1 MPRVSEIEEDG
12 GDPIL
17 KKIFASQRETFG
29 DLLNPTKV
37 MAHCPPILRAAGA
50 LGAAIAESG
59 QLPAKLLPLV
69 YLRVASINGCPF

>member
-1 MPRVSEIEEDG
+1 MPRVREIDDAA

-17 KKIFASQRETFG
+17 TEVFARQRELFG

-50 LGAAIAESG
+50 LGAAIEQSG
-59 QLPAKLLPLV
+59 QLPKGLLPLV
-69 YLRVASINGCPF
+69 YLRVATLNGCPF